1 MTDHRADR
9 ACPEIITADVGTS
22 PVRGGYRDVTTRTR
36 YSEMTRLRTGTP
48 GSSSADDGGRVLL
61 ERGSA
66 LDRRAP
72 ERGYGWVTAVIP
84 ADARRFRVTDPALGD
99 LLREGGA
106 EVTEITPD
114 VELAAAGELR
124 GDGEVAIAILGRPRL
139 FERPAPVRV
148 ASRLVTFLRV
158 RLAAGR
164 ARRIVLRL
172 GYSTV
177 LDLTW
182 DPAHRLRNRSTGGR
196 KRVPLRERFPE
207 RGLIVGC
214 RVPDPR
220 FLLDDVASEAI
231 GSAAVTAETGAPL
244 IMSGGL
250 LADLPQGLLRVAV
263 GFGSRQIRNQTT
275 ALAALEAAGAT
286 SFVADRV
293 PCVIASGRCG
303 LAEWSL
309 EQRLRGARARHP
321 VRGALLADCVDF
333 LVALHS
339 TTCADGPRITLREQ
353 FATVEPAAHRDE
365 ASILQ
370 ALVESLEA
378 ALADLPRGFG
388 HGDFFHGNLLAEGD
402 RLVGVVDWDAAGP
415 DHLPLLDLLHLRH
428 ATQALAELD
437 WGPKLIQELLPWAR
451 AGGDDTARSYCE
463 RLGVPVDSDR
473 LQALVLAYWLDRVSY
488 HLRSYPFRW
497 AQPVWLDRNVSF
509 VLGAIGP
516 TLK

>member
-1 MTDHRADR
+1 
-9 ACPEIITADVGTS
+9 
-22 PVRGGYRDVTTRTR
+22 
-36 YSEMTRLRTGTP
+36 MTRRGTGTEIA
-48 GSSSADDGGRVLL
+48 SSIDDGARALS
-61 ERGSA
+61 ERRNS

-99 LLREGGA
+99 LLREAGA
-106 EVTEITPD
+106 EITEVTPD
-114 VELAAAGELR
+114 VELAAAEELR
-124 GDGEVAIAILGRPRL
+124 GEGEVAIAILGRPRL

-164 ARRIVLRL
+164 ARRTVLRL

-182 DPAHRLRNRSTGGR
+182 DPAHRLRNRSTGVR
-196 KRVPLRERFPE
+196 KHIPLRERFPE
-207 RGLIVGC
+207 RGLVVGC
-214 RVPDPR
+214 RVREPR
-220 FLLDDVASEAI
+220 FLLDDVVGEAV
-231 GSAAVTAETGAPL
+231 GSAALRAENEAPL

-250 LADLPQGLLRVAV
+250 LADVPQGLLRVAV

-275 ALAALEAAGAT
+275 ALAALGAAGAT
-286 SFVADRV
+286 SFVAERV
-293 PCVIASGRCG
+293 PCVIASGQCG

-309 EQRLRGARARHP
+309 EQRLSGARARHP
-321 VRGALLADCVDF
+321 VRGALLADCVEF

-339 TTCADGPRITLREQ
+339 TPCSDGPRTTLREQ
-353 FATVEPAAHRDE
+353 FASVKPAADANE
-365 ASILQ
+365 AAILQ
-370 ALVESLEA
+370 ALVERLED

-388 HGDFFHGNLLAEGD
+388 HGDFFHGNLLAERD

-415 DHLPLLDLLHLRH
+415 DRLPLLDLLHLRH

-437 WGPKLIQELLPWAR
+437 WGPKLVEELLPWAC
-451 AGGDDTARSYCE
+451 AGGDATAQSYCE
-463 RLGVPVDSDR
+463 RLGVSGDSDR
-473 LQALVLAYWLDRVSY
+473 LQSLVLAYWLDRVSY

-497 AQPVWLDRNVSF
+497 AQPLWLERNVSF
-509 VLGAIGP
+509 VLRAIGP
-516 TLK
+516 RLK